1 MTEVVDKIRE
11 IREKVKMDWTS
22 IISRVIHTYNK
33 QHQYLIKVSPHYFI
47 NNQER
52 VQVNM
57 LVDEEQA
64 KRETRRQC
72 YEKWLSEKKK
82 AEKEEDWT
90 QPLPAA
96 QLKVNDGASTSGY
109 SLGETCYSP
118 EPMNSSSSNSSS
130 PSQSP
135 KRSNEEVIDLSIK
148 AQKIEI
154 KTDTEDDNDDVIFIK
169 EVIQV
174 PKATNHPLSALER
187 NKSLLMSS
195 QKCQLHH

>member
-1 MTEVVDKIRE
+1 MTEVVDKIRK

-33 QHQYLIKVSPHYFI
+33 QHQYLIKVSPHNFI
-47 NNQER
+47 NNQKR

-64 KRETRRQC
+64 KRETRRKC

-154 KTDTEDDNDDVIFIK
+154 KTDTED
-169 EVIQV
+169 Q
-174 PKATNHPLSALER
+174 
-187 NKSLLMSS
+187 
-195 QKCQLHH
+195 